1 MIGIKDFGL
10 FIALSWILIITPG
23 PDVLYVLTRGISNGK
38 KAGLIS
44 AAGVTLGIF
53 VHTIFAALGLSII
66 LKTSAIAFMIVQYIG
81 AGYLIYLGIKTIL
94 GKKEFNIKRSR
105 EIKNNKIFTQGLI
118 SNVFNPKVAL
128 FFMAFLPQFV
138 SVKGQESAAMQF
150 VFLGLVFAFFGFV
163 FLSILGY
170 FSGWIGQYVKG
181 KNNMIAK
188 RLQSISGF
196 ILIVLGIRLALIKH
210 N

>member
-1 MIGIKDFGL
+1 MMIGIKDFGL

-23 PDVLYVLTRGISNGK
+23 PDVLYVLTRGISNGR

-44 AAGVTLGIF
+44 AAGITLGIF

-66 LKTSAIAFMIVQYIG
+66 LKTSAIAFAIVKFIG
-81 AGYLIYLGIKTIL
+81 ASYLIYIGIKTIL
-94 GKKEFNIKRSR
+94 DKKEFNINRS
-105 EIKNNKIFTQGLI
+105 EEVKSNKIFTQGLI

-150 VFLGLVFAFFGFV
+150 VILGLVFAFFTII
-163 FLSILGY
+163 FLATLGC
-170 FSGWIGQYVKG
+170 FAGWIGKNLM
-181 KNNMIAK
+181 KNNVIAE

-196 ILIVLGIRLALIKH
+196 ILIVLGIRLALVEHK
-210 N
+210 